1 MSGKADVRKFEFRL
15 TPVRRSL
22 AGSGITASVMTFF
35 LFISACSYGPA
46 PPVLIPPPMAP
57 PIQKL
62 GASGSMTTIYLLPT
76 HLPSGMADVGTLF
89 KMNGEY
95 SELITEKPLGPSLDA
110 ILLDR
115 LKSSGLTVVPTKDPS
130 QKVTLQLF
138 VTSFQDKIKEK
149 LLNTEQTGKIRM
161 NAVIILHSESETRTL
176 TRSIERH
183 RSPRSTV
190 SFDRKDPSELLGGLF
205 SDAIVKDLV
214 PYLKQ
219 HLGEAP

>member
-1 MSGKADVRKFEFRL
+1 VSIKTDARKFESRMTSVFRSVAEPGL
-15 TPVRRSL
+15 
-22 AGSGITASVMTFF
+22 TASLMAFF

-46 PPVLIPPPMAP
+46 PPTLIPAPMAP
-57 PIQKL
+57 AIQKL
-62 GASGSMTTIYLLPT
+62 GGSGSLTTVYVLPT
-76 HLPSGMADVGTLF
+76 QLPNDMTDVGTLF

-115 LKSSGLTVVPTKDPS
+115 LKSSGLAAIPTKDPS
-130 QKVTLQLF
+130 HKVTLQIF
-138 VTSFQDKIKEK
+138 MASFQDKIKEK
-149 LLNTEQTGKIRM
+149 LLNTEQSGKIRM
-161 NAVIILHSESETRTL
+161 NAVLILHSESTTRTL